1 MPSILIQRILYVCV
15 SDAGIVNY
23 LTACYAK
30 IFGFLGPDMVSL
42 VTFLT
47 MNGAVFNKEMQ

>member
-1 MPSILIQRILYVCV
+1 MPSILIQQILYVCV
-15 SDAGIVNY
+15 SDAGVVNY

-30 IFGFLGPDMVSL
+30 IFGFLGPDMVLS

-47 MNGAVFNKEMQ
+47 MNVLFFNREIQ